1 MSSVAGALPEEHR
14 DDTGARMGMWLFLF
28 TELLLFAGLFLIYAV
43 QRYRF
48 GADFSY
54 AAATLDTGIGT
65 LNTAILLT
73 SSLTMVLAVVAL
85 QQGKRMLS
93 VTFMVV
99 TVAAGLGF
107 MVNKYFEWSHKFEV
121 GLYPG
126 SEELVLRT
134 PGEQTFYSLYYAMTG
149 LHGIH
154 VVIGMGVIVAMIVFT
169 ARRPRRVVSLR
180 EVRSA
185 DLENLGAA
193 GKYAA
198 EGDLEEV
205 RITLF
210 YAENEEVT
218 ERSVI
223 RVENTGLYWHLV
235 DVIWI
240 FLFPLFYLIG

>member
-1 MSSVAGALPEEHR
+1 MSTVAGAHMEEHR

-28 TELLLFAGLFLIYAV
+28 TELLLFSGLFLLYAV

-48 GADFSY
+48 GSDFSY

-65 LNTAILLT
+65 LNTAVLLT
-73 SSLTMVLAVVAL
+73 SSLTMVMAVVAL
-85 QQGKRMLS
+85 QQGKRKLS
-93 VTFMVV
+93 ASFLSITFC
-99 TVAAGLGF
+99 AGLAF
-107 MVNKYFEWSHKFEV
+107 MVNKYFEWSHKFEL
-121 GLYPG
+121 GLFPG
-126 SEELVLRT
+126 SEELVLHT

-154 VVIGMGVIVAMIVFT
+154 VIIGMGVIMAMIIMT
-169 ARRPRRVVSLR
+169 ARRPRRVVRLKDVGR
-180 EVRSA
+180 AE
-185 DLENLGAA
+185 LEHLGPA

-198 EGDLEEV
+198 EGKLDEV
-205 RITLF
+205 KVTLF
-210 YAENEEVT
+210 YAENEVVT